1 MVERGQYFVEGADEY
16 VHKNPWT
23 TIGIASVAAL
33 LLGVIIGRR

>member
-1 MVERGQYFVEGADEY
+1 MVDRGHQFAEEADDY
-16 VHKNPWT
+16 VHQNPWT